1 MDAKKLA
8 AISTVKHMMEGDS
21 LSFILNEL
29 KQDIA
34 LNIVRTSFDQKDER
48 EELYMLTK
56 AIDGLQVKLQ
66 EYVNYE
72 TNQENN

>member
-8 AISTVKHMMEGDS
+8 AISLVKKLMEGDN
-21 LSFILNEL
+21 LSFILNEI
-29 KQDIA
+29 KHDIA

-56 AIDGLQVKLQ
+56 ALDGLQVKLQ

>member
-8 AISTVKHMMEGDS
+8 AISTVKKLMEGDN
-21 LSFILNEL
+21 LSSVLNEI
-29 KQDIA
+29 KHDIA
-34 LNIVRTSFDQKDER
+34 LNIVRTSIDQKAER

-56 AIDGLQVKLQ
+56 AIDVLQVKLQ